1 VVLTIS
7 TLAAVL
13 VVWTAWGRTSAGGAQ
28 VLLSMALLYWGLV
41 IAYSLAV
48 VPIVWPRIMLPG
60 MLPFM
65 LGLGLGVATH
75 PRGRQRAAA
84 GTAVVLLAMTMMV
97 PWVSGLAWQ
106 PLEPLRAVSDALKRN
121 SKPADLLVLVDG
133 VDWALEPYWAEYK
146 ERRRVLKVGLG
157 EPVERTVAAVRT
169 AQAGRP
175 PGSALVLLYRSD
187 LFSAPRQNVLDEIMS
202 AISRGGMPV
211 ETQWEKS

>member
-75 PRGRQRAAA
+75 PRGLQRAAA
-84 GTAVVLLAMTMMV
+84 GPAG
-97 PWVSGLAWQ
+97 GLVG
-106 PLEPLRAVSDALKRN
+106 RT
-121 SKPADLLVLVDG
+121 
-133 VDWALEPYWAEYK
+133 
-146 ERRRVLKVGLG
+146 LKV
-157 EPVERTVAAVRT
+157 RWAS
-169 AQAGRP
+169 RP
-175 PGSALVLLYRSD
+175 ACGPH
-187 LFSAPRQNVLDEIMS
+187 
-202 AISRGGMPV
+202 
-211 ETQWEKS
+211 